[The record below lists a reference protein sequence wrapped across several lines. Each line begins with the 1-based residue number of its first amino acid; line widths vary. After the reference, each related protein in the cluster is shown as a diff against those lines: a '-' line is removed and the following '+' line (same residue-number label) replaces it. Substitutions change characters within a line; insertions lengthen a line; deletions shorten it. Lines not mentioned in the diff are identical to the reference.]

1 MKPSTEQDYRRRIA
15 RVVEAILIDPAAPH
29 TVESLAAVA
38 HLSSFHFHR
47 IYRAITGESVAMTV
61 RRVRLARAAH
71 QLAWSAD
78 SVTSIA
84 LDVGYDSPQT
94 FARAFRSFTG
104 VSPSE
109 FLEQQRDL
117 MPQGMDAA
125 AAAVQLCE
133 LPSMDVLCLRHQD
146 AIAGIAHTYCALH
159 RALDALPSACAPR
172 EDVGIS
178 YGDPHEE
185 NGFAYFAGVRRSE
198 TMPATPA
205 APIETRHIE
214 GGLYAAY
221 RLVGPYALIAPS
233 FETLFGRWLAR
244 SGYEPDHRP
253 ALELYRSPTA
263 AAAAAAQSGCVTD
276 LLIPIRKE
284 CR

>member
-1 MKPSTEQDYRRRIA
+1 MKPRTEQDYRRRIA
-15 RVVEAILIDPAAPH
+15 RVVEAILLDPAAPH

-71 QLAWSAD
+71 QLARSAD

-104 VSPSE
+104 ISPSE

-117 MPQGMDAA
+117 APQDMDAA
-125 AAAVQLCE
+125 AAVHVCE
-133 LPSMDVLCLRHQD
+133 LPSMDVLCLRHRG
-146 AIAGIAHTYCALH
+146 AIAGIAHTYRALY
-159 RALDALPSACAPR
+159 RALDELPSAEAPR
-172 EDVGIS
+172 EDVGLS
-178 YGDPHEE
+178 YGDPQEE
-185 NGFAYFAGVRRSE
+185 NGFAYFAGVRRGE
-198 TMPATPA
+198 ALPATAA
-205 APIETRHIE
+205 APIETQRIE

-233 FETLFGRWLAR
+233 FETLFGRWLPR
-244 SGYEPDHRP
+244 SGYVPDHRP
-253 ALELYRSPTA
+253 ALELYRSPPGT
-263 AAAAAAQSGCVTD
+263 AQSGCVTD
-276 LLIPIRKE
+276 LLIPIRKDD
-284 CR
+284 R

>member
-1 MKPSTEQDYRRRIA
+1 MKPRTEQDYRRRIA
-15 RVVEAILIDPAAPH
+15 RVVETILTDPAAPH

-38 HLSSFHFHR
+38 HLSSFHFYR

-61 RRVRLARAAH
+61 RRVRLARAAR
-71 QLAWSAD
+71 QLARLAD

-104 VSPSE
+104 ISPSE

-117 MPQGMDAA
+117 MPHGMDAA
-125 AAAVQLCE
+125 AAVRLCE
-133 LPSMDVLCLRHQD
+133 LPSMDVLCLRHRG

-159 RALDALPSACAPR
+159 RALDELPSACAPR

-178 YGDPHEE
+178 YGDPQEE
-185 NGFAYFAGVRRSE
+185 NGFAYFAGVRRGE
-198 TMPATPA
+198 TMPAAEA

-233 FETLFGRWLAR
+233 FETLFGRWLPR

-263 AAAAAAQSGCVTD
+263 ATMQSGCVTD

>member
-1 MKPSTEQDYRRRIA
+1 MKLSTEQDYRRRIA

-61 RRVRLARAAH
+61 RRVRLARAAR
-71 QLAWSAD
+71 QLARSAD

-104 VSPSE
+104 ISPSE
-109 FLEQQRDL
+109 FLERQRDL
-117 MPQGMDAA
+117 APHNTDAA
-125 AAAVQLCE
+125 AAVRVCE
-133 LPSMDVLCLRHQD
+133 RPSMDVLCLRHRG
-146 AIAGIAHTYCALH
+146 AIAGIAHTYRALH
-159 RALDALPSACAPR
+159 RALDERPFAAGPR
-172 EDVGIS
+172 EDVGLS
-178 YGDPHEE
+178 YGDPQEE

-198 TMPATPA
+198 TMPAAAT
-205 APIETRHIE
+205 APIETRHVE

-233 FETLFGRWLAR
+233 FETLFGRWLPR
-244 SGYEPDHRP
+244 SGYVPDHRP
-253 ALELYRSPTA
+253 ALELYRSSPGT
-263 AAAAAAQSGCVTD
+263 AQSDCVTD
-276 LLIPIRKE
+276 LLIPIRKDD
-284 CR
+284 R